1 MEQAKHARTSA
12 KRQFT
17 RVMKSMSDALRGAA
31 ADIPT
36 STLERRFDELKK
48 KWDIAQEAHDNY
60 SAFAEE
66 MAADDSAN
74 LDEWIDSLASDFD
87 QIEIKTDT
95 RIQQLNAKET
105 ATAAAAAPSGETGL
119 RRQSVS
125 TVGAVKVERMKF
137 AQFTGEIRRFPQFRE
152 EFMKHVAPLYQEE
165 QRAFVLKSYLT
176 DSVREEVENCGEDY
190 DAIWKRLDQRFGD
203 HGKLI
208 STILDEVTSLAQG
221 REDNLLT
228 LQMIKVV
235 EKAHRDLKR
244 LGAEDEM
251 YNATM
256 IVTIEKKMP
265 NNMKQEWAKEIA
277 GKDMSSAAKF
287 RTLLESLGNWRSRI
301 EYLSDSVR
309 AVKTETKGN
318 AYHMQEGR
326 SAPSSAGMYG
336 GNNGATTPGRGG
348 AEREGCWLHQLPHPI
363 WRCREFLSLAIEERI
378 KLVEKYKACKVCL
391 STSCAAGI
399 KSPAECKRWTDPRC
413 RIGGCQEFHSRC
425 MHPATKISG
434 SSAHAEG
441 ETTAGGT
448 ILKTQ

>member
-1 MEQAKHARTSA
+1 MEQAKNARTAA

-17 RVMKSMSDALRGAA
+17 RSMKSLSDALKVP
-31 ADIPT
+31 DIPT
-36 STLERRFDELKK
+36 STLERRFSELKK
-48 KWDIAQEAHDNY
+48 KWDTAQEAHDGY
-60 SAFAEE
+60 SAFTEELEAE
-66 MAADDSAN
+66 DSAN
-74 LDEWIDSLASDFD
+74 LDDWIDSLASDFD
-87 QIEIKTDT
+87 QIEIKTDAKV
-95 RIQQLNAKET
+95 QQMNAKET
-105 ATAAAAAPSGETGL
+105 LGEPGS
-119 RRQSVS
+119 RKQSVS
-125 TVGAVKVERMKF
+125 TVGAVNIERMKF
-137 AQFTGEIRRFPQFRE
+137 PRFEGEIRRFPQFRE
-152 EFMKHVAPLYQEE
+152 EFMKYVAPLYQEE

-190 DAIWKRLDQRFGD
+190 NAIWKRLDQRFGD
-203 HGKLI
+203 RGKLI
-208 STILDEVTSLAQG
+208 NTILDEVTCLSQG
-221 REDNLLT
+221 KEDNLLT

-277 GKDMSSAAKF
+277 GKDMSSATKF
-287 RTLLESLGNWRSRI
+287 RTLLECLENWRSRI

-309 AVKTETKGN
+309 TAKTETKGN
-318 AYHMQEGR
+318 VHHMQEGR
-326 SAPSSAGMYG
+326 SAPSSAGVYG
-336 GNNGATTPGRGG
+336 ENNGAATPVRGE

-391 STSCAAGI
+391 STSCSAGI
-399 KSPAECKRWTDPRC
+399 KSPAECKRWKDPRC